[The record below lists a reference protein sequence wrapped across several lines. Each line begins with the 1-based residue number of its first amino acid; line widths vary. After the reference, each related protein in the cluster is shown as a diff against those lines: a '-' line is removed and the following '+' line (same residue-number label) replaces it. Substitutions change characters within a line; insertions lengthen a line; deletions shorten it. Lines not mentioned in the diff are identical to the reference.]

1 MTKLSGIVFDSSIL
15 IPFLR
20 GLRYGEEVK
29 TVFERG
35 RGFIVTL
42 VLFELYSGV
51 RSKDDKKEVD
61 IIFQESRRIGRL
73 LNPEIEDW
81 SQAGLFISQY
91 IRLYGKIEPK
101 DHMNDVMIALL
112 ASKYGHTVVTEN
124 KKHFENWKRIFSRS
138 GIRLNLIDITVP

>member
-20 GLRYGEEVK
+20 GLRYGEEVN
-29 TVFERG
+29 TVFEKG

-51 RSKDDKKEVD
+51 RSKEDKKEVD

-81 SQAGLFISQY
+81 LKAGVFVSHY
-91 IRLYGKIEPK
+91 IRLYGRIEPK
-101 DHMNDVMIALL
+101 DHMNDVMIALV
-112 ASKYGHTVVTEN
+112 ASKYRHTVVTEN

-138 GIRLNLIDITVP
+138 GIHLNFIDITVP